1 MLLITGGAGYIGSHC
16 AALVLE
22 QKKEIVIFDN
32 LTTGHIETIETLKK
46 LGRVHFVHGDLRNKK
61 EIESVFEK
69 YNIEAVLHFA
79 ASALIG
85 ESMKNPEKYY
95 QNNVAGTLNLLST
108 MLKHNVKKII
118 FSSTAATYGE
128 PDYIP
133 FDESHPQKPINP
145 YGQSKLMIE
154 KIMDDYDRVYGLK
167 SVRLRYF
174 NAAGA
179 DSKCRLGEW
188 HDEETHII
196 PNILKSALDSDRVF
210 EMYGNDYDTKDGTCI
225 RDYVNVEDLA
235 QAHLLALEYLNNGGK
250 TDFFNLG
257 TRNGNSIKEIISLCE
272 DIIGTKIRVKE
283 MPRRGGD
290 PAKLVADNKKAKE
303 ILNWEP
309 KRSLKDSIISAY
321 KWEHYLSKVR
331 KSDN

>member
-1 MLLITGGAGYIGSHC
+1 
-16 AALVLE
+16 
-22 QKKEIVIFDN
+22 
-32 LTTGHIETIETLKK
+32 
-46 LGRVHFVHGDLRNKK
+46 
-61 EIESVFEK
+61 
-69 YNIEAVLHFA
+69 
-79 ASALIG
+79 
-85 ESMKNPEKYY
+85 
-95 QNNVAGTLNLLST
+95 
-108 MLKHNVKKII
+108 
-118 FSSTAATYGE
+118 
-128 PDYIP
+128 
-133 FDESHPQKPINP
+133 
-145 YGQSKLMIE
+145 MIE

-196 PNILKSALDSDRVF
+196 PNILKSALGSDRVF

-283 MPRRGGD
+283 MPRRCGD